1 MTQVSWASTAL
12 AMFEVSMA
20 FGSCSVLALQAQMVI
35 PPLLVARWGPFK
47 AGVQKERLASLE

>member
-1 MTQVSWASTAL
+1 
-12 AMFEVSMA
+12 MFEVSMA